1 MILDCVNGKGT
12 PVKMIVIIEAF
23 ETDLVKRAQECD
35 VEVISFKEFEVWVTL
50 VLPVLTGRCALPDSI
65 SLVFTLV

>member
-1 MILDCVNGKGT
+1 MICDVPEKAWMILECVNGKGT

-35 VEVISFKEFEVWVTL
+35 VEVISFKEFEVWIRL
-50 VLPVLTGRCALPDSI
+50 
-65 SLVFTLV
+65 F